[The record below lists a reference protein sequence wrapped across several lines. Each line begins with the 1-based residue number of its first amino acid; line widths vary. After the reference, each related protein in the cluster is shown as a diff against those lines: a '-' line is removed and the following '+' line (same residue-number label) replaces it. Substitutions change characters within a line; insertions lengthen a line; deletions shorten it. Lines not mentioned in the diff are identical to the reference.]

1 MLANWA
7 RATTTTTG
15 TGNLTL
21 SGVSGFPTPN
31 DVYATNLW
39 FYYSIL
45 DDSTGAPLECG
56 IGYLSASTTLVR
68 QKVLATFAS
77 SVYDDTSPSAVSLAS
92 GTKLVVLSPLQ
103 HSLDVNIPW
112 VDTAVGTNNKAI
124 NNGAIAVGLSGSNGY
139 QFNGADRIECFPW
152 KHTYGGE
159 VNSFKIHVSTSD
171 SGKIA
176 RVGLYEINTNGTP
189 GDLIV
194 EGSSTFDL
202 SSNGM
207 KTSTFTARVIPP
219 GWYFIAILSDTG
231 TAQIVGSGSN
241 TASSVFIHGTAWG
254 MTDSNPGVA
263 AWKASVT
270 GVATGMPNPY
280 PSSLNI
286 TGNLKVPQ
294 IMMGVV

>member
-21 SGVSGFPTPN
+21 SAVSGFPTPN

-45 DDSTGAPLECG
+45 DDATSAPLECG

-68 QKVLATFAS
+68 QKVLATYVS
-77 SVYDDTSPSAVSLAS
+77 SVYDDTSPAAVNLAS
-92 GTKLVVLSPLQ
+92 GTKLVILSPLQ

-112 VDTAVGTNNKAI
+112 VATSVGTNNAAV
-124 NNGAIAVGLSGSNGY
+124 NNGATAIGLWNSNGY
-139 QFNGADRIECFPW
+139 AFNGADRIETFPW
-152 KHTYGGE
+152 KHVFGGE
-159 VNSFKIHVSTSD
+159 VNSFKIHVSTTD

-176 RVGLYEINTNGTP
+176 RVGLYEVNSDGTP

-202 SSNGM
+202 GSTGV

-219 GWYFIAILSDTG
+219 GWYYIAILSDTG
-231 TAQIVGSGSN
+231 TAQIMGSSS
-241 TASSVFIHGTAWG
+241 TAASVFVHGTPWG
-254 MTDSNPGVA
+254 MTDSTPGVG

-270 GVATGMPNPY
+270 GVASGMPNPH
-280 PSSLNI
+280 PTSLNI
-286 TGNLKVPQ
+286 TANLKVPQ